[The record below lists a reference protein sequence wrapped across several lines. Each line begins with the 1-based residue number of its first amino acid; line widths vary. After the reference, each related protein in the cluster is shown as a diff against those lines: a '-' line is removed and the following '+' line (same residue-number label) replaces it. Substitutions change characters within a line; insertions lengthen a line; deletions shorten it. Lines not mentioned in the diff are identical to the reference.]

1 MSRDIRIKP
10 MARAKTRPDD
20 SVAARI
26 EQALAITGGRLKLWL
41 VFETDSDVRA
51 ARALIAERKARHL
64 TALTHAE
71 LERRHGKAYREIAER
86 CGEDVGQDAGHDIET
101 SPPDTAAP
109 PSPARRKKNEA
120 QHSPVA

>member
-1 MSRDIRIKP
+1 MKP
-10 MARAKTRPDD
+10 MARAKTRPDE
-20 SVAARI
+20 SVAARV
-26 EQALAITGGRLKLWL
+26 EQALAITAGRLKLWL
-41 VFETDSDVRA
+41 MFETDADVRA

-64 TALTHAE
+64 TALTRAE

-86 CGEDVGQDAGHDIET
+86 CGEDAGQDAGQDAGHDIET
-101 SPPDTAAP
+101 SPPETAAP